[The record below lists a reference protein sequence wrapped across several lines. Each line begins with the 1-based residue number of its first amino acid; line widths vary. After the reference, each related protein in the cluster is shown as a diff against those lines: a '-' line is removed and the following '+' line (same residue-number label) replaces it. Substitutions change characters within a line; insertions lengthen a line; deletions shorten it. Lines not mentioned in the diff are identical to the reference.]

1 MLFWL
6 SLLLVLCIPALESG
20 TKDLLW
26 LLPPPVLQ
34 VLPFNLL
41 CFINIFLNHI
51 FHLLLADEWG
61 NNKVELGTGR
71 GHKLDDQTMKVA
83 TAAASSNAIILA
95 ADAYVSLLNFGNM
108 NNLECSRSSETK
120 FCVMNPKPI
129 DIGDDLFQ
137 YVGL

>member
-1 MLFWL
+1 M
-6 SLLLVLCIPALESG
+6 
-20 TKDLLW
+20 
-26 LLPPPVLQ
+26 
-34 VLPFNLL
+34 
-41 CFINIFLNHI
+41 
-51 FHLLLADEWG
+51 LLADEWG

-129 DIGDDLFQ
+129 DIGDDLFSACWSVIIDIISWLHVLCLISFSGRNVYSESQ
-137 YVGL
+137 W